1 MRLSTLHSLLFATLL
16 NLTLISAG
24 HGQSYTSTSAT
35 GLWNSTRW
43 NNSSDAAPYTSA
55 FTANNAA
62 NFTSGNYSFSG
73 MTSSGAFN
81 IGNIT
86 VSSGVN
92 VNFTAASGTVS
103 GNGSVRTIDVAS
115 GATIDFN
122 AQAFSTAA
130 GNGWIKS
137 GAGVLAL
144 TGGAYT
150 GGFRLDAGTA
160 IARGVD
166 AFGAGG
172 SNILTLNGGTI
183 ASNAT
188 RSFANT
194 KYGGGIVI
202 GGDVQFGE
210 LATVVSIA
218 SSSANL
224 SFANNVSLGSATR
237 TLTQGN
243 NGTQT
248 FSGIISNTSG
258 GLTFAANSGTDGR
271 FEITNASNTFTGN
284 INVNGGEVRFT
295 SNGSL
300 GNAANDIIID
310 GGRFSK
316 ASDSTTVTLGAGR
329 TIAVGD
335 GVGTGISSPGSG
347 TLIYNGEIANKSGET
362 GSWAK
367 QGGGILELGGVS
379 TYTGNTAINNGT
391 VRLTTGNDRLPTTT
405 TVTLGQA
412 ASANLGTLDLNGRN
426 QQVAG
431 VSSVTGTNAAVNNNI
446 ITSSTPATL
455 TLGGSGSYSYGDGT
469 AANSGVITG
478 AIALL
483 KTGLGTQTLGDS
495 NTYSGGTTL
504 TGGSLNVINTIDSAT
519 GTGNVLIQDTAT
531 LQGSGRIAPATG
543 GTIIVQDGGT
553 VAIGDLNA
561 TTAQGAKILTFT
573 PATGTIT
580 TTFQTDSTISFDL
593 FTNAGDNTA
602 IASAADLFRTGGNLT
617 FLDGVILSVNKSGT
631 FSFADGDKWRLL
643 DWTTLS
649 GSITGT
655 SSQLTLD
662 LPTLDTG
669 LFWDVSSLYTNG
681 SIAVMIP
688 EPSRTL
694 FLALGLLTLTL
705 RRRR

>member
-1 MRLSTLHSLLFATLL
+1 MRLSILHSLLIAALL
-16 NLTLISAG
+16 SLTLISTGQA
-24 HGQSYTSTSAT
+24 QSYTSTSAT

-43 NNSSDAAPYTSA
+43 NNSADAAPYSSA
-55 FTANNAA
+55 FTANNAT

-122 AQAFSTAA
+122 TQAFSTAA

-144 TGGAYT
+144 AGGGYT

-202 GGDVQFGE
+202 GGNVQFGE
-210 LATVVSIA
+210 LATVVSLA
-218 SSSANL
+218 SSSSNL
-224 SFANNVSLGSATR
+224 SFANNVNLGSAAR

-243 NGTQT
+243 NGVNT
-248 FSGIISNTSG
+248 FSGVISNTSG

-271 FEITNASNTFTGN
+271 FEITNTTNTFTGD

-295 SNGSL
+295 TNGSM
-300 GNAANDIIID
+300 GNAANDIVID

-316 ASDSTTVTLGAGR
+316 ANDSTTVTLGAGR

-379 TYTGNTAINNGT
+379 TYTGDTAINNGT

-405 TVTLGQA
+405 TLTLGQA
-412 ASANLGTLDLNGRN
+412 ASANLGTLDINGFN
-426 QQVAG
+426 QQIAG
-431 VSSVTGTNAAVNNNI
+431 VSSVTGTNAALNNNI
-446 ITSSTPATL
+446 ITSANPATL

-469 AANSGVITG
+469 ATNSGIITG

-483 KTGLGTQTLGDS
+483 KSGLGTQTLGDV
-495 NTYSGGTTL
+495 NTYTGGTTISGGT
-504 TGGSLNVINTIDSAT
+504 LNVTNGSGSAT
-519 GTGNVLIQDTAT
+519 GTGALT
-531 LQGSGRIAPATG
+531 LDSTGTLSGTGIIAPAINTNINLNG
-543 GTIIVQDGGT
+543 SLIVGDTTLGSP
-553 VAIGDLNA
+553 VASSITL
-561 TTAQGAKILTFT
+561 TTSGS
-573 PATGTIT
+573 GVT
-580 TTFQTDSTISFDL
+580 TTSTTSLFHFDL
-593 FTNAGDNTA
+593 FTRIGGANPLG
-602 IASAADLFRTGGNLT
+602 SAADYIKLPGTLNNTSVGPNLGTIVITNRTGSSTFALGDSWHLFDFTGGGTITDDFNVDYTNL
-617 FLDGVILSVNKSGT
+617 GLSGDLIGQFDRLSGT
-631 FSFADGDKWRLL
+631 FS
-643 DWTTLS
+643 
-649 GSITGT
+649 I
-655 SSQLTLD
+655 
-662 LPTLDTG
+662 
-669 LFWDVSSLYTNG
+669 V
-681 SIAVMIP
+681 P